1 MYKYKSRLN
10 VEQHLVDL
18 PGSVGKAE
26 EMERY
31 VAGWKVEKSAIR
43 TRQETQYKPDAD
55 I

>member
-18 PGSVGKAE
+18 VGKAE